1 MSTANCAEEVSS
13 DAAPL
18 PRGKKIFVD
27 FETYQATE
35 GVEIEVLP
43 TATSEIESAP
53 LVKDSSSKMSD
64 DADGTEKI
72 SRRKRF
78 LPLGGLGLGVGRG
91 LGGYGGFGVG
101 GLARELENEEVIT
114 VVLLKKSLIWQ
125 AYLYIPVNLLVSMC
139 QKRATRGG
147 FDLLAH
153 KRYFDL
159 IVLIL
164 KAELVDICQLA

>member
-13 DAAPL
+13 DAAPR

-35 GVEIEVLP
+35 GIEIEVLP

-78 LPLGGLGLGVGRG
+78 LPLGGLGVGRG

-114 VVLLKKSLIWQ
+114 VVLVPYLAGLSLH
-125 AYLYIPVNLLVSMC
+125 PC
-139 QKRATRGG
+139 QPSS
-147 FDLLAH
+147 
-153 KRYFDL
+153 
-159 IVLIL
+159 VLFA
-164 KAELVDICQLA
+164 K

>member
-13 DAAPL
+13 DAAPR

-91 LGGYGGFGVG
+91 LGGFGVG

-114 VVLLKKSLIWQ
+114 VVLVPNLAGLSLH
-125 AYLYIPVNLLVSMC
+125 PC
-139 QKRATRGG
+139 QPSS
-147 FDLLAH
+147 
-153 KRYFDL
+153 
-159 IVLIL
+159 VLFA
-164 KAELVDICQLA
+164 K